1 MTTHHEMVRTITD
14 NEWGVKVL
22 HMFNT
27 QPDTGAILR
36 ETLFETWNLFSHLD
50 KHEIPAD
57 IKPVTL
63 INGACPGHDDYS
75 GETNCTQICNN
86 PETLFASWKTLWQCL
101 SLAALTI
108 GNATFSDS
116 LQQPR
121 SEFGELSPSVQVN
134 NALWEYYIMYESD
147 FDGRTVLDLTYQ
159 CAAASCREISMGEC
173 EIGQLDQEFFQSEKL
188 EWIKMSQA
196 LQSLCDGL
204 ESDINIDIAGPGVLI
219 TYITQTAMVV
229 FAWLFFLVLSAGDLI
244 QKLISIFSRTFRKTN
259 LGSNMLARRESVLEF
274 LGRTNLAHATST
286 FLAELHEAQC
296 FFITAIEI
304 GLINAN
310 SRPAIF
316 TGADNWQSL
325 LWNRDSIRFL
335 AGMGV
340 WPIILGQIS
349 LRRAQL
355 DSMYYLLLSTLA
367 VVLAG
372 VAADTAAKP
381 DPDNVYKMFSSLN
394 NLDECGGHPSLRTF
408 CVEQRNSIYWFVFPA
423 SSIYTFLGPLAILWW
438 IKLWDVIVGS
448 SRVIQKHKPLSD
460 EQHEKWECLK
470 RIALRSSLIVVHT
483 AEAGAFAC
491 ICFGLGV
498 VRAPLLNLLLRG
510 DTGTW
515 SVGQLVAVLIWAP
528 VISKYAHLVLLGV
541 EKGFKLRLSRAFEI
555 IKRPEIGVVGNNDA

>member
-1 MTTHHEMVRTITD
+1 MTTHHEMVRTIAD
-14 NEWGVKVL
+14 SEWGIKVL
-22 HMFNT
+22 HEFDT
-27 QPDTGAILR
+27 QPDTGAILG
-36 ETLFETWNLFSHLD
+36 ETLFETWYLFSHLD
-50 KHEIPAD
+50 KNRLPAD

-63 INGACPGHDDYS
+63 INGACPGHDNYS
-75 GETNCTQICNN
+75 GETNCTQICTN
-86 PETLFASWKTLWQCL
+86 PVTLFASWKTLWQCL
-101 SLAALTI
+101 SLATLTI

-116 LQQPR
+116 LQQTR
-121 SEFGELSPSVQVN
+121 GEFGELSPSVQIN

-147 FDGRTVLDLTYQ
+147 FDGRAVLDLTYQ
-159 CAAASCREISMGEC
+159 CAAASCREMSMGEC
-173 EIGQLDQEFFQSEKL
+173 AIGQLDQGFFQTEKL
-188 EWIKMSQA
+188 EWIEMSNA

-229 FAWLFFLVLSAGDLI
+229 FAWLFFLVLAANDLI
-244 QKLISIFSRTFRKTN
+244 QKSVAIFSRMFRKKN
-259 LGSNMLARRESVLEF
+259 LGSGMLARRESVLEF
-274 LGRTNLAHATST
+274 LGQTNLAHATST

-296 FFITAIEI
+296 FFVAAIEI

-349 LRRAQL
+349 LRRTQL

-372 VAADTAAKP
+372 VAADTASKP
-381 DPDNVYKMFSSLN
+381 DPDNIYKMFSSLN

-423 SSIYTFLGPLAILWW
+423 GSIYAFLGPLVILWW
-438 IKLWDVIVGS
+438 IKLWDVMVGS
-448 SRVIQKHKPLSD
+448 SWFIQKHKSLSD
-460 EQHEKWECLK
+460 EQHGKWECVKRVALK
-470 RIALRSSLIVVHT
+470 SSLVLVHT

-491 ICFGLGV
+491 ICLGLGV
-498 VRAPLLNLLLRG
+498 IRVPLLNLLLRG
-510 DTGTW
+510 ETGTW

-528 VISKYAHLVLLGV
+528 VISKYAHLVLRKFSLTCC
-541 EKGFKLRLSRAFEI
+541 
-555 IKRPEIGVVGNNDA
+555 N

>member
-1 MTTHHEMVRTITD
+1 MTTHYQMVRTITD
-14 NEWGVKVL
+14 SEWGIKVL
-22 HMFNT
+22 RQFNA
-27 QPDTGAILR
+27 QPDTGAILG
-36 ETLFETWNLFSHLD
+36 ETLFESWYLFSHLD

-75 GETNCTQICNN
+75 GETNCTQICTN

-108 GNATFSDS
+108 GNATFSDI

-134 NALWEYYIMYESD
+134 NALWEYSIMYESD

-159 CAAASCREISMGEC
+159 CAAASCREMSMGEC

-188 EWIKMSQA
+188 EWIKMSKA
-196 LQSLCDGL
+196 LQFLCDGL
-204 ESDINIDIAGPGVLI
+204 ESDINIDIAGPGVII

-229 FAWLFFLVLSAGDLI
+229 FAWLFFMVLSAGDLI

-259 LGSNMLARRESVLEF
+259 LGSDMLARRESVLEF
-274 LGRTNLAHATST
+274 LGQTNLAHATST

-310 SRPAIF
+310 SRPALF

-325 LWNRDSIRFL
+325 LWNRDSIQFL

-372 VAADTAAKP
+372 VAADTASKP

-423 SSIYTFLGPLAILWW
+423 SSIYPFLGPLAILWW

-448 SRVIQKHKPLSD
+448 SRFIQKHKPLSD
-460 EQHEKWECLK
+460 EQNGKWECVK
-470 RIALRSSLIVVHT
+470 RIALKSSLILVHT

-541 EKGFKLRLSRAFEI
+541 EKGFRLRLSKAFEI
-555 IKRPEIGVVGNNDA
+555 MKRPE